1 MFADPPII
9 DRGPQSQ
16 EVVVG
21 DDVTLT
27 CSARGNPAISYNWFF
42 VSSSIVSVNVLFISM
57 TASKHAFV
65 KYLSWFWSYLPDAL
79 SVLSVCC
86 SSRR

>member
-27 CSARGNPAISYNWFF
+27 CRARGNPAISYNWFF
-42 VSSSIVSVNVLFISM
+42 VRSSIVTVNVRIS
-57 TASKHAFV
+57 
-65 KYLSWFWSYLPDAL
+65 L
-79 SVLSVCC
+79 
-86 SSRR
+86 